1 MPRHDRKITREQRV
15 FLEGVFPGDVLFAPE
30 ETLVFATD
38 AGRLA
43 PACPPLAVVRP
54 RTAASVQE
62 LMRWADAERMPLYI
76 RGRGTNLVGDC
87 IPEPAGIVVSTTYMD
102 AILDISEEDFV
113 AEVEP
118 GVNTEIFQA
127 RCEAKNLF
135 YPPDPASQKATSLG
149 GNVATAAGGMR
160 ALKYGVTR
168 DFVLGMDLIVP
179 GGEILTF
186 GGRTH
191 KNVVGLDIPRLVTGS
206 EGTLGFISRLVMK
219 LLPKPEATASLLAG
233 FSSLAE
239 AMNAVTGVFRAGIL
253 PTALEFMGE
262 TVLFCMRSLAPV
274 PWPQEIKTCLLFR
287 LDGSAETLPLELE
300 RLTRALPAG
309 TWNLRGVGK
318 DEEEP
323 LWEIRRRINPS
334 AFVLGPDKILDD
346 VTVPRG
352 SILHAV
358 NAIDAIAREHDTK
371 LLTFGHVGDGNI
383 HVNLMYDAENPAEY
397 ERAKATKLAVNKA
410 VIALGGTMS
419 GEHGIGS
426 VKDIRLQMGD
436 AELALMRRV
445 KTAFDPNNILN
456 PGKGY

>member
-1 MPRHDRKITREQRV
+1 MMKHNALTREHRA
-15 FLEGVFPGDVLFAPE
+15 FLEGLFPGETLVAPE

-38 AGRLA
+38 AGRLSSG
-43 PACPPLAVVRP
+43 CFPLAVVRP
-54 RTAASVQE
+54 RGTEEVRE
-62 LMRWADAERMPLYI
+62 LFRWADAERMPLYI

-87 IPEPAGIVVSTTYMD
+87 IPDPPGMVVSTTHMN
-102 AILDISEEDFV
+102 AILDISGEDFV

-118 GVNTEIFQA
+118 GVNTEEFQI

-135 YPPDPASQKATSLG
+135 YPPDPASQKATTLG

-168 DFVLGMDLIVP
+168 DFVLGMDLVLP
-179 GGEILTF
+179 GGELLTF

-233 FSSLAE
+233 FPSLAA
-239 AMNAVTGVFRAGIL
+239 AMDAVTGVFAAGIL

-274 PWPQEIKTCLLFR
+274 PWPESVAACLLFR
-287 LDGSAETLPLELE
+287 LDGSEKALPLELE
-300 RLTRALPAG
+300 RLSRALPGG
-309 TWNLRGVGK
+309 TWSLRGVGPE
-318 DEEEP
+318 EEEP
-323 LWEIRRRINPS
+323 LWAIRRRINPS

-352 SILHAV
+352 SILRAV
-358 NAIDAIAREHDTK
+358 QAMESIAREHGTK

-383 HVNLMYDAENPAEY
+383 HVNLMYDAENRAEHD
-397 ERAKATKLAVNKA
+397 RAYAAKLAVNKA
-410 VIALGGTMS
+410 VIAMGGTMS

-426 VKDIRLQMGD
+426 VKNISLQLGPG
-436 AELALMRRV
+436 ELALMRRV
-445 KTAFDPNNILN
+445 KAAFDPNGIMN
-456 PGKGY
+456 PGKAY